1 MKNEDLTPMEFVSS
15 HGTFLVNEDG
25 TIHKDS
31 DLSDWLL
38 DIEKVDIAELDHYN
52 KLQGLDLCE
61 GGDVCDF
68 GYWDKKGKYHIP
80 EKQWRFDIYHS
91 IHLSQEE
98 QEISIEESF
107 KWISEN
113 RK

>member
-15 HGTFLVNEDG
+15 HGTLLVNEDG

-80 EKQWRFDIYHS
+80 EKQWRLDIYHS